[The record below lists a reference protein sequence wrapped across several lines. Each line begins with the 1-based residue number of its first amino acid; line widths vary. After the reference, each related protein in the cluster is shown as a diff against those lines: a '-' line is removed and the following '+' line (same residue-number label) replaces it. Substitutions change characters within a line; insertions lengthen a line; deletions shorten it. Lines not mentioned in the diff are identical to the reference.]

1 MIKFED
7 FTIRSQE
14 GKKQKIK
21 ILYQDE
27 FIFAIDKPAG
37 LRVLPDRWIS
47 TLPNLLQLLKLHNTA
62 NESEKDKKIF
72 VVHRIDADTSGLVL
86 FARTP
91 EAHRCLSMAFEKGEI
106 KKTYLAIII
115 GRPEI
120 THGKIDLP
128 IAAARNNRMK
138 VDPQGKKS
146 ITIFNVREK
155 FGRYSLL
162 EVSPLTARTHQI
174 RIHLQASG
182 FPLAVDPLY
191 TDIKKIHISDL
202 KQGIHSQNDWESALI
217 SRLTLHAWRLR
228 FQHPVTQEN
237 MEIIAEPP
245 KDFKAIL
252 KALRKWDKYSDQS
265 DFR

>member
-1 MIKFED
+1 MIKIED

-27 FIFAIDKPAG
+27 FIIAVDKPSG

-47 TLPNLLQLLKLHNTA
+47 TLPNLLQLLTLHNTLD
-62 NESEKDKKIF
+62 ESEKNNKIF

-91 EAHRCLSMAFEKGEI
+91 EAHRSLCIAFEKGEI
-106 KKTYLAIII
+106 NKTYLAIIM

-128 IAAARNNRMK
+128 IASARNNRMK

-146 ITIFNVREK
+146 ITIFEVREK

-174 RIHLQASG
+174 RIHLQAYG

-202 KQGIHSQNDWESALI
+202 KLGIRSQNDSESALI

-228 FQHPVTQEN
+228 LRHPITQED
-237 MEIIAEPP
+237 MEIVAEPP

-252 KALRKWDKYSDQS
+252 KALRKWDKFSD
-265 DFR
+265 

>member
-1 MIKFED
+1 MIKIED

-27 FIFAIDKPAG
+27 FIFAVDKPSG

-47 TLPNLLQLLKLHNTA
+47 TLPNLLQLLTLHNTV
-62 NESEKDKKIF
+62 NESEKNNKIF

-86 FARTP
+86 FARTA
-91 EAHRCLSMAFEKGEI
+91 EAHRRLCMAFEKGEI

-115 GRPEI
+115 GRLEI

-128 IAAARNNRMK
+128 IASARNNRMK

-146 ITIFNVREK
+146 ITKFEVREK

-174 RIHLQASG
+174 RIHLQAYG

-191 TDIKKIHISDL
+191 TNIKKIHISDL
-202 KQGIHSQNDWESALI
+202 KLGIRSQNDSESALI
-217 SRLTLHAWRLR
+217 SRLTLHAWRL
-228 FQHPVTQEN
+228 QLKHPITQEN
-237 MEIIAEPP
+237 MEIVAEPP

-252 KALRKWDKYSDQS
+252 KALRKWDKSSD
-265 DFR
+265 